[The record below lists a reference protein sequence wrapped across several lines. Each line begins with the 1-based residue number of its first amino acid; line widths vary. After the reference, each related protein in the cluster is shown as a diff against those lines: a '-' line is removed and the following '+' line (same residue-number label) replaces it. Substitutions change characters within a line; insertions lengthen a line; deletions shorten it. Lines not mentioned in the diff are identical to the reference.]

1 MLSAELE
8 MFRSHNRDLTYRIQ
22 VSALRT
28 PLSPCPLF
36 PTSKSYDALVVGMG
50 PAGATAAYQLS
61 RAGLSVLGLDKATHP
76 RYKVCGGGL
85 SARIDRILEDDYKSV
100 VEHTIYGIQF
110 SYRGADPFFLDS
122 SSPIAYMVMRDRFDH
137 FLRGES
143 EASGRRGAR
152 RRAGDVL
159 SAASR
164 RH

>member
-1 MLSAELE
+1 MLILP
-8 MFRSHNRDLTYRIQ
+8 D
-22 VSALRT
+22 V
-28 PLSPCPLF
+28 
-36 PTSKSYDALVVGMG
+36 KVYDTLVVGMG

-137 FLRGES
+137 FLVEK
-143 EASGRRGAR
+143 AR
-152 RRAGDVL
+152 RVGTEVHEDEPSYVL
-159 SAASR
+159 SAAPR

>member
-1 MLSAELE
+1 M
-8 MFRSHNRDLTYRIQ
+8 
-22 VSALRT
+22 
-28 PLSPCPLF
+28 
-36 PTSKSYDALVVGMG
+36 PTLPDVKAYDAVVVGMG

-100 VEHTIYGIQF
+100 VEHTISGIQF

-137 FLRGES
+137 FLVEK
-143 EASGRRGAR
+143 A
-152 RRAGDVL
+152 
-159 SAASR
+159 
-164 RH
+164 